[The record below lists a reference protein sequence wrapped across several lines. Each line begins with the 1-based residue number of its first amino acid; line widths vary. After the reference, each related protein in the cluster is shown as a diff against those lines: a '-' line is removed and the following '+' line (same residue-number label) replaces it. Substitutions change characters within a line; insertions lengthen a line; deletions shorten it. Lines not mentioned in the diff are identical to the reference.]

1 MPDLS
6 RPATPDPEPATHSP
20 TPLERALAAG
30 LNPQTAAL
38 CAAVW
43 ERYPTDTAAVRQPE
57 SNFLELYAAAKKYA
71 GSFQQQLERFGQSA
85 GYPAHSRPGGV
96 KSLDR
101 IVEKYQGDNRSLPL
115 DMLAG
120 KVVVPTLTALY
131 AVAARVGESFEVVA
145 YRDRLLRPQ
154 KSGYRD
160 LHFIVNVHGHY
171 AELKI
176 MHQFFDSVDGY
187 EHRLYEI
194 RRSLEIRAQPLNLQ
208 GPQVHPVL
216 ESVEPLVLD
225 TLEDTSREL
234 FEKAWLMVL
243 GREAGEQPVVKY
255 YLLGQVPVKL
265 EERPGEGAALVAF
278 DPLRGG
284 YVADA
289 RYYSAIKRE
298 DRGAV
303 REITAQEFEQQVQR
317 LQHGSA
323 AQQIS

>member
-1 MPDLS
+1 MTSDPSSPLQQALNAGLS
-6 RPATPDPEPATHSP
+6 R
-20 TPLERALAAG
+20 
-30 LNPQTAAL
+30 QTAAL
-38 CAAVW
+38 CVQVLAQ
-43 ERYPTDTAAVRQPE
+43 YPVDTAQVRQPE
-57 SNFLELYAAAKKYA
+57 SNFLELYAAAKRYA
-71 GSFQQQLERFGQSA
+71 GSFHQSLERFGQTV
-85 GYPAHSRPGGV
+85 GFPAQSRPGGV

-101 IVEKYQGDNRSLPL
+101 IVEKYQGDNRLLPL

-120 KVVVPTLTALY
+120 KVVVPTLQALY
-131 AVAARVGESFEVVA
+131 NVAAQVGEAFEVVA

-160 LHFIVNVHGHY
+160 LHFIVNVSGHY

-194 RRSLEIRAQPLNLQ
+194 RRSLEIRAQPVSLD
-208 GPQVHPVL
+208 GPEVYPVL

-243 GREAGEQPVVKY
+243 GREAGELPVVRY

-298 DRGAV
+298 DREPV
-303 REITAQEFEQQVQR
+303 REISAAEFERQVER
-317 LQHGSA
+317 LKKTGA
-323 AQQIS
+323 E

>member
-1 MPDLS
+1 MTPDTPSPLQQALDAGLS
-6 RPATPDPEPATHSP
+6 R
-20 TPLERALAAG
+20 
-30 LNPQTAAL
+30 QTAAL
-38 CAAVW
+38 CALVLAQ
-43 ERYPTDTAAVRQPE
+43 YPVDTAQVEQPE
-57 SNFLELYAAAKKYA
+57 SNFLELYAAAKRYA
-71 GSFQQQLERFGQSA
+71 GSFQQSLERFGNTV
-85 GYPAHSRPGGV
+85 GFPAQSRPGGV

-101 IVEKYQGDNRSLPL
+101 IVEKYQGDNRLLPL

-120 KVVVPTLTALY
+120 KVVVPTLQALY
-131 AVAARVGESFEVVA
+131 SVAAQVGAAFEVVA

-160 LHFIVNVHGHY
+160 LHFIVNVSGHY

-194 RRSLEIRAQPLNLQ
+194 RRSLEIRAQPVGLS
-208 GPQVHPVL
+208 GPEVYPVL

-243 GREAGEQPVVKY
+243 GREAGELPVVKY

-298 DRGAV
+298 DREPV
-303 REITAQEFEQQVQR
+303 REISAAEFEQQVER
-317 LQHGSA
+317 LKQEGA
-323 AQQIS
+323 E